1 MALLTWQQ
9 FVKQQGIASL
19 PLHEQKRRFLRENQQ
34 RMQRDWFVMNT
45 SFGGAQ
51 SGVSAAGTS
60 GAGIDGPLN
69 GATVT
74 AAGVSVTTDTLG
86 RFQFPIELTESDQV
100 VITGGTDSITGL
112 AFEGELKGFI
122 SGPENIISPITTLAA
137 AAVEQGVYEFYTDA
151 IDYVIDTL
159 MPAFGFYTN
168 ENTRT
173 EILTKDFIEAS
184 LTDSEEA
191 FTAQAFS
198 TYIDSTV
205 ELAAAMLLGTRTN
218 SYGDVTDMAAAKSI
232 LYQHIV
238 NNDGLVFDDFAST
251 EVVEYDTAFA
261 AAAQLID
268 TTTTELGA
276 YLTTINNNQKLD
288 SNYRTAAIQS
298 ANRATKGVL
307 KNTITA
313 VKRGEIDASTITMDI
328 DVIESSVATEFAN
341 LEKLESNRENVTSP
355 TVSTSKPIIES
366 NYTKVSYK
374 LTGDR
379 TPELTTYDLATP
391 VYYYGA
397 GINSGTALYINQ
409 QDVLYGLSEILP
421 GAAKPTAWTA
431 LTSRKV
437 DPINPTSIIFYNW
450 PTEIATTE
458 YNGAITSTINP
469 SHLPYGQTINLIY
482 QFTRGLTLYASS
494 APSSSSSYVQI
505 GPFATI
511 NTTNSTRTELVGNF
525 RIVTIADTI
534 ITSNINYNK
543 WLTAFNQYFLVA
555 ESTREGITLYDVL
568 FASSYLSGSWTNTSP
583 SVSSGTFAATFSI
596 RKQLQPLPP
605 PTGSDQS
612 TTPPKKV

>member
-45 SFGGAQ
+45 SFGAPA
-51 SGVSAAGTS
+51 GVSAAGTS

-328 DVIESSVATEFAN
+328 DVLQSSVATEFAN
-341 LEKLESNRENVTSP
+341 LEKLEANRENVTSP

-397 GINSGTALYINQ
+397 RINSGTALYINQ
-409 QDVLYGLSEILP
+409 QEVLYGLSEILP
-421 GAAKPTAWTA
+421 GDRKPTAWTA